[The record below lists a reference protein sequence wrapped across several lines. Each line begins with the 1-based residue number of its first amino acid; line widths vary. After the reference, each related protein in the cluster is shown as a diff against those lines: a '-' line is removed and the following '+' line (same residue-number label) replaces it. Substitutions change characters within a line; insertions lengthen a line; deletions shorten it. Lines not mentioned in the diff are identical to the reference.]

1 MQADYVVTEIPQQIF
16 EVFKTNRGQI
26 VDASAHLPSLGV
38 DAINA
43 GGDRTL
49 ATLYGLRA
57 FRADL
62 HQLNYCNIKV
72 KDLVDLNSTDKTKSI
87 NSVYLATQHTLFLNL
102 MREGG
107 LNNNVE
113 LLDLL
118 NRNDADVWLESETS
132 HWMFKCHDTGF
143 CCRID

>member
-1 MQADYVVTEIPQQIF
+1 MQIDYVVTEIPQQIF
-16 EVFKTNRGQI
+16 KMYNNHYGEI
-26 VDASAHLPSLGV
+26 VDSSAHLPSLGI

-43 GGDRTL
+43 GGDRSL

-62 HQLNYCNIKV
+62 HQLKYCNIEI

-107 LNNNVE
+107 LNNDVKV
-113 LLDLL
+113 LDLL
-118 NRNDADVWLESETS
+118 NRNDADVWLEPQTS